1 MTAEQLPVDP
11 ANRDQRA
18 ACDGVEGAFWAEHA
32 GTFERSSERYDPPFW
47 AAAAVGRDSRVLD
60 VGCGTGRTTR
70 DAARIATGGSALGV
84 DLSAAMLRVARD
96 SALRE
101 GLTNVSFEQADAQ
114 IHPFAARSFD
124 VALAHSSAMFF
135 ADKTAAFANLHRALR
150 PGGRLVLLVWQPLP
164 ANEWMVEI
172 GTALRAGRDLPVPPA
187 DAPQPFSLGD
197 PGLARERL
205 AAAGFQD
212 VDVQGV
218 SAPMWFGDRVPD
230 TLAFL
235 LGAAGWMLEGLGDD
249 ERGRAVDD
257 LTARI
262 EAHRGPDGVTFGS
275 AAWLVTAH
283 RGR

>member
-1 MTAEQLPVDP
+1 MTTGQLPVDP
-11 ANRDQRA
+11 GNRDQRA
-18 ACDGVEGAFWAEHA
+18 AWDGDEGAFWAEHA
-32 GTFERSSERYDPPFW
+32 RTFERSSERYDPPFW
-47 AAAAVGRDSRVLD
+47 AAAAVEPDSRVLD

-70 DAARIATGGSALGV
+70 DAARLATGGSALGV

-114 IHPFAARSFD
+114 IHPFAARFFD

-172 GTALRAGRDLPVPPA
+172 GTALRAGRELPVPPA
-187 DAPQPFSLGD
+187 DAPHPFSLGD
-197 PGLARERL
+197 PSLARDRL

-218 SAPMWFGDRVPD
+218 SAPMWFGGTVPD
-230 TLAFL
+230 TLEFL
-235 LGAAGWMLEGLGDD
+235 LGAAGWLLEGLDDD
-249 ERGRAVDD
+249 ERSRAVDD

-262 EAHRGPDGVTFGS
+262 EAHRGPEGVTFGS
-275 AAWLVTAH
+275 AGWLVTAH